1 MSERAKNKRCIS
13 QPARMGAILAM
24 IAMAFFWAP
33 KVQAEALLIQG
44 RDGWLFPIWEK
55 LSDVR
60 QSRSDTNVALI
71 SAVKDQLATQG
82 IKLVVVVVPMKASFY
97 VDRLPAS
104 RPVSSEVLQRFA
116 SLMKRLEAAGIL
128 TVDTLSA
135 LRELE
140 QTRQLAFFRTDYHW
154 TAQGAEATAEL
165 VGRLIEKSVR
175 FDYAPG
181 GGSALGDWTNVRR
194 YGDLATRFMTAEQ
207 RLVLGRER
215 FRVRASPTEN
225 MVLLDDDPA
234 EIHLIGNSF
243 VQPYLGFPQKLS
255 QGLNRPVSLTWKPG
269 NIGPWITFLDYVES
283 DEYHQNKPKLIV
295 WQLNEPRME
304 SGPNAAGD
312 WDTASL
318 MPDAVWL
325 DRVRRAISR

>member
-1 MSERAKNKRCIS
+1 MNKRCVS
-13 QPARMGAILAM
+13 QPARIGAILVM
-24 IAMAFFWAP
+24 IVMAFFGTQQ
-33 KVQAEALLIQG
+33 VLAEALVIQG
-44 RDGWLFPIWEK
+44 RDGWLFPIWEN
-55 LSDVR
+55 LGDVNQPR
-60 QSRSDTNVALI
+60 IDANVALI
-71 SAVKDQLATQG
+71 SAVKDQLADQG
-82 IKLVVVVVPMKASFY
+82 IQLVVVIVPMKASFY

-104 RPVSSEVLQRFA
+104 RPVSREVLQRFA
-116 SLMKRLEAAGIL
+116 SVIKRLEATGIL

-135 LRELE
+135 LRETE
-140 QTRQLAFFRTDYHW
+140 QSQQLAFFRTDYHW
-154 TAQGAEATAEL
+154 TAQGSEATAEL
-165 VGRLIEKSVR
+165 VGRLIEKSVQ

-225 MVLLDDDPA
+225 MALLDDDPA

-255 QGLNRPVSLTWKPG
+255 QVLNRPVSLSWKPG
-269 NIGPWITFLDYVES
+269 NIGPWITFLDYLES
-283 DEYHQNKPKLIV
+283 DEYLQNKPKLIV

-318 MPDAVWL
+318 MPDSVWL

>member
-1 MSERAKNKRCIS
+1 MNKRCVS
-13 QPARMGAILAM
+13 QPARIVAILVM
-24 IAMAFFWAP
+24 IAMALFWMQ
-33 KVQAEALLIQG
+33 KVQAEALVIQG

-55 LSDVR
+55 LSDVH
-60 QSRSDTNVALI
+60 QSRIDANVALI
-71 SAVKDQLATQG
+71 SAVKDQLANQGTQ
-82 IKLVVVVVPMKASFY
+82 LVVVVVPMKASFY

-116 SLMKRLEAAGIL
+116 SVVKKLEDAGIL

-140 QTRQLAFFRTDYHW
+140 QSQQLAFFRTDYHW
-154 TAQGAEATAEL
+154 TAQGAEAIAEL
-165 VGRLIEKSVR
+165 VEQLIEKSVQ
-175 FDYAPG
+175 FDHGLG
-181 GGSALGDWTNVRR
+181 GGSALGDWVNVRR

-215 FRVRASPTEN
+215 FRVRALPTEN
-225 MVLLDDDPA
+225 MALLDDDPA

-269 NIGPWITFLDYVES
+269 NIGPWVTFLDYLES
-283 DEYHQNKPKLIV
+283 DEYLQNKPKLIV

-325 DRVRRAISR
+325 GRVRRAISR